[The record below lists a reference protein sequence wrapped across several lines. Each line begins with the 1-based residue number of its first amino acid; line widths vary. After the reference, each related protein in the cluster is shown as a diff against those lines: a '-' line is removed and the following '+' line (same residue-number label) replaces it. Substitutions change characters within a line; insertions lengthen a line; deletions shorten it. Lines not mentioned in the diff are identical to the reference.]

1 MAGNHERSETRHA
14 PWDSRPEGGSMELPE
29 SIRLIINAA
38 IRKAMK
44 K

>member
-1 MAGNHERSETRHA
+1 MSNDYKRAETKHT